1 MTEPGL
7 FQKMRSRL
15 RAFVFAPGNAPMV
28 FLICF
33 IALGITLTGLA
44 AAWQEWQAHVK
55 RVEEDKFFYDS
66 CLIGRGSTVVCDA
79 VMRMRER
86 YRR

>member
-1 MTEPGL
+1 LVALVG
-7 FQKMRSRL
+7 
-15 RAFVFAPGNAPMV
+15 VIV
-28 FLICF
+28 
-33 IALGITLTGLA
+33 LGIMITAVA
-44 AAWQEWQAHVK
+44 AAWEAWQAHS
-55 RVEEDKFFYDS
+55 RQAEQDKFFYDS